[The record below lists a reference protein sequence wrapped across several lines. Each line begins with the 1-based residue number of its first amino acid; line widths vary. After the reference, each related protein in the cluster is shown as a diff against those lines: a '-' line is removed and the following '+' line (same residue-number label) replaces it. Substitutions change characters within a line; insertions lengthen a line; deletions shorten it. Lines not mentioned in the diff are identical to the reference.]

1 MSDDLTWTPAWRIR
15 ELIGKGEVS
24 PVEVVDHFLGRIEDL
39 DPKLKAFAYLDHAG
53 ARDQARIAE
62 AAARHDDDLGPLH
75 GIPTAVK
82 EHIAVAGMPCYAL
95 AFAGP
100 PSESA
105 IAPRDDFGV
114 ERLRRAGAILVGTNT
129 MMATGGGG
137 GMGDTPGVFQ
147 GFNWDKEARNPWDT
161 SKVPGWSSSGG
172 AASAAAGLLPFT
184 IGSDG
189 GGSTRLPAAYSG
201 VVGVHPTGG
210 LFPNVDYAMPRVPMG
225 TTIGPLARSV
235 RDAALV
241 TDVMAGPD
249 GRDPFCIQTD
259 APGMLD
265 RLEAGV
271 DGMRFAWT
279 DDFGYASV
287 YASEDSPAVIHH
299 VRDAASGFR
308 KLGAMV
314 DPTSEVWEDWTPAQM
329 VTGAAYGPTIPGHP
343 GPSAED
349 LQQAFAPRPR
359 LGPLPG
365 SLPRAR
371 PAAVAHGTTRCSFGR
386 GVGRGVDDR
395 RAHLRGRELRSD
407 VHVAHRDVQLAEVP
421 RGVGAMRLRR
431 RAAGRAADRRMAGNG
446 RSRPAR
452 RAGVPGRVPPR
463 RTSTGFVVRYRLEAD
478 RSSSCA
484 PRNRRSRPA
493 ANVPA
498 DPVTVGASDNSAPV
512 V

>member
-349 LQQAFAPRPR
+349 LQQAFE
-359 LGPLPG
+359 
-365 SLPRAR
+365 
-371 PAAVAHGTTRCSFGR
+371 
-386 GVGRGVDDR
+386 
-395 RAHLRGRELRSD
+395 LRGRDWDRFREVFREHDLLLSPTAQRVARSVEEWDAAWTTDGHTYVGGNFAPTYTSHTAMFNWLRFPAVS
-407 VHVAHRDVQLAEVP
+407 VP
-421 RGVGAMRLRR
+421 CGFVDGLPVGLQIVGWPGTDDLVL
-431 RAAGRAADRRMAGNG
+431 RAAQAFQAAFPRDE
-446 RSRPAR
+446 RP
-452 RAGVPGRVPPR
+452 
-463 RTSTGFVVRYRLEAD
+463 
-478 RSSSCA
+478 
-484 PRNRRSRPA
+484 
-493 ANVPA
+493 
-498 DPVTVGASDNSAPV
+498 PVS
-512 V
+512 